1 VVVLVFRNEDAV
13 MNIREFLAESD
24 PELLFLSESKY
35 DEAIIGLCESFKG
48 ICVAYDLNKIIDIL
62 KRDMSH
68 DDALEWYAYNMVGAY
83 MGEHTP
89 VFISRMDDTK

>member
-1 VVVLVFRNEDAV
+1 
-13 MNIREFLAESD
+13 
-24 PELLFLSESKY
+24 
-35 DEAIIGLCESFKG
+35 
-48 ICVAYDLNKIIDIL
+48 VAYDLNKIIDIL

-83 MGEHTP
+83 MGDQTP